1 MNVHNGLAAIG
12 YGLENGPIMQLLG
25 RRHYIACKYDE
36 ATRKELLETSNQ
48 AQSLD
53 LAGMAAIRA
62 ELLPTC
68 LARFYP
74 ADIGNTWYIAFFN
87 ITARKID
94 SYTYPVA
101 GRNVSVVLEKFLKN
115 GLGESLEGAFWY
127 SKKSSGF
134 FSRNPYDTGQAGI
147 PSLLAFLQDEQ
158 LGYVPD
164 MQPQEG
170 YAPYGQDFGGLATT
184 TRAQSPPSADS
195 INSMWQMGRF
205 SDLER
210 QIGTNGKDA
219 YPQFLQSSPVTEWR
233 GFTLRIK
240 PDPPLPDTPPAPKSV
255 VKPNKLGRLID
266 LEEEP

>member
-170 YAPYGQDFGGLATT
+170 YAPYGQ
-184 TRAQSPPSADS
+184 
-195 INSMWQMGRF
+195 
-205 SDLER
+205 
-210 QIGTNGKDA
+210 
-219 YPQFLQSSPVTEWR
+219 
-233 GFTLRIK
+233 FTLRIK